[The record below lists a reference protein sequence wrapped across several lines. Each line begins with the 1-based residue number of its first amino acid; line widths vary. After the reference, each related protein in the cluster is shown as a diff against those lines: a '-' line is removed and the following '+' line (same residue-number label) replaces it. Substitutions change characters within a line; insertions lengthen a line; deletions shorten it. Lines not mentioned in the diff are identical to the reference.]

1 VPSRRE
7 NPAVS
12 TGRGSAS
19 PKTVAERLAEND
31 AVHERFAALEHV
43 RTDGQESG
51 DGLPGDAAQRG
62 AICNRN
68 EREGTEESLAERT
81 KQLEA
86 VRTISEEITRELD
99 LTRLLQ
105 LILRRTMEFVGA
117 STGVIRLWDD
127 ATQMLV
133 PSASQDEGRL
143 LWPLRLGEGV
153 SGTVAQR
160 RQGMIVNDF
169 RKSPYAT
176 PRHLEHTT
184 FNAILAEPLL
194 YRDRLVG
201 VIAVGHKA
209 VAGSFRSE
217 EAQLLRLFATQ
228 AAIAIENARL
238 FAELKCAYADLSRAQ
253 DELIRSEKLR
263 ALGQMAAGVAHDL
276 NNILAAILG
285 QTNLLRLRTAE
296 PFVHEAL
303 NTLELAATDAAE
315 VVRRLQEF
323 ARQQAQRPLGPV
335 DLAVLV
341 REALEITR
349 PRWKDDPQQQGVM
362 IETRLAFEE
371 LPPVLGYASE
381 IREALTNLI
390 LNAVDAMPHGGTLG
404 LTGQLVESSSRPP
417 EPNEAGTSESTQRQL
432 DQSTSWVELTVADT
446 GVGMTAEVSQQI
458 FDPFFTT
465 KGFKGTGLGLSVVY
479 GIMQRHRGQIDV
491 ASSPGQG
498 TTFTLRFRVAAGA
511 LEAPAQPAEGRAV
524 PPRRILLIDD
534 DPTVRRT
541 MADLLQEVGHSV
553 VVAEGGAEGLAHL
566 GQGQVDLVIT
576 DLGMPGMTG
585 WEVARAIKSVTPHPP
600 IVLLTGWGERPAS
613 HSEHAGLVDRIL
625 GKPIGLNDLLSAI
638 RDLAG
643 PTSHNPEATP
653 ASPASS

>member
-1 VPSRRE
+1 
-7 NPAVS
+7 
-12 TGRGSAS
+12 
-19 PKTVAERLAEND
+19 VAERLTEND
-31 AVHERFAALEHV
+31 ASPDRLDGLELV
-43 RTDGQESG
+43 RTGGQGIG
-51 DGLPGDAAQRG
+51 DGPPGDAAQRS
-62 AICNRN
+62 AILNRS
-68 EREGTEESLAERT
+68 ERECAEDSLAERT
-81 KQLEA
+81 RQLEA

-99 LTRLLQ
+99 LKRLLQ
-105 LILRRTMEFVGA
+105 LILHRTMEFVGA
-117 STGVIRLWDD
+117 STGVIRLWDG

-184 FNAILAEPLL
+184 FTAILAEPLL

-209 VAGSFRSE
+209 AGGSFRPE

-253 DELIRSEKLR
+253 DELVRSEKLR
-263 ALGQMAAGVAHDL
+263 ALGQMAAGIAHDL
-276 NNILAAILG
+276 NNILSTILG
-285 QTNLLRLRTAE
+285 QTSLLRLRSVHL
-296 PFVHEAL
+296 PFQDAL

-335 DLAVLV
+335 DLAALV

-349 PRWKDDPQQQGVM
+349 PRWKDDPQQRGIA
-362 IETRLAFEE
+362 IETHLALGE
-371 LPPVLGYASE
+371 LPPVLGHASE

-390 LNAVDAMPHGGTLG
+390 LNAVDAMPHGGTLR
-404 LTGQLVESSSRPP
+404 LAGQLVESSSRQL
-417 EPNEAGTSESTQRQL
+417 EPNDAGAVDSTQQPPDR
-432 DQSTSWVELTVADT
+432 STPWVELTVEDS
-446 GVGMTAEVSQQI
+446 GVGMTAEVCPQI

-465 KGFKGTGLGLSVVY
+465 KGVKGTGLGLSVVY
-479 GIMQRHRGQIDV
+479 GIMQRHGGQIDV

-498 TTFTLRFRVAAGA
+498 TTFTLRFRVAAGVP
-511 LEAPAQPAEGRAV
+511 EAPAPSAGGRAV
-524 PPRRILLIDD
+524 PPLRILLIDD
-534 DPTVRRT
+534 DPSVRRT

-553 VVAEGGAEGLAHL
+553 VVAEGGTEGLAHL
-566 GQGQVDLVIT
+566 GRGRVDLVIT
-576 DLGMPGMTG
+576 DLGMPGITG
-585 WEVARAIKSVTPHPP
+585 WEVARAVKSVTPHPP
-600 IVLLTGWGERPAS
+600 IILLTGWGERPAS
-613 HSEHAGLVDRIL
+613 HSEHAALVDRIL
-625 GKPIGLNDLLSAI
+625 GKPVGLHDLLSAI

-643 PTSHNPEATP
+643 PASRSPEVTPTNP
-653 ASPASS
+653 ASP